1 MDAALG
7 LLIFL
12 EILLTLGI
20 VYGALHESALI
31 RFEHRVAA
39 MARRA
44 LADRKAKRE
53 QKARERFLEQATYL
67 PVKPGRRTGR
77 TDSGAAA

>member
-1 MDAALG
+1 MDGALG
-7 LLIFL
+7 LIIFL

-31 RFEHRVAA
+31 RFERRVAA
-39 MARRA
+39 AVRKALARR
-44 LADRKAKRE
+44 REKRE
-53 QKARERFLEQATYL
+53 QKARQRFLEQAAYT
-67 PVKPGRRTGR
+67 PVKPIGTTGR